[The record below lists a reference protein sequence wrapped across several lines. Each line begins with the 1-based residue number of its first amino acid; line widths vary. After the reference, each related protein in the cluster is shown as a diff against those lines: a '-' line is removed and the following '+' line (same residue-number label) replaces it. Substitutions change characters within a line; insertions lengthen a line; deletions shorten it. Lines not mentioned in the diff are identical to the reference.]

1 MTGFKYITLES
12 SDRVG
17 VITLNREEK
26 RNALSFD
33 LIAELKMAFE
43 RYENDN
49 QVNVIILR
57 ANGPSFC
64 AGADIADLQKLQ
76 NYSFEENLAD
86 SNHLKELFLRIYTLK
101 KVVVAQVQG
110 HALAGGCGL
119 VTVCDFAFAVPSAKF
134 GFPEVKIGFI
144 PAIVMIFLLRK
155 VGEAKAKQML
165 LSGATLSAEQAR
177 QTGLVYEIVDNGA
190 LPSRVMEFAKK
201 LIETNSSHAMM
212 LTKQM
217 ITKLHSMSLLE
228 SLAIAADMNAR
239 ARETDDF
246 KRGIRSFLNKDK
258 PSW

>member
-1 MTGFKYITLES
+1 MTGFRYIALAS
-12 SDRVG
+12 SDGVG
-17 VITLNREEK
+17 VITLDRPEK

-33 LIAELKMAFE
+33 LIAELKVAFE
-43 RYENDN
+43 RYENDE
-49 QVNVIILR
+49 QINVIILR

-76 NYSFEENLAD
+76 SYSFEENLAD

-101 KVVVAQVQG
+101 KVVIAQVQG

-119 VTVCDFAFAVPSAKF
+119 VTVCDFAFAVPDAKF

-155 VGEAKAKQML
+155 VGEARVKQLL
-165 LSGATLSAEQAR
+165 LSGDTFSANQAM
-177 QTGLVYEIVDNGA
+177 QTGLVFEIIESENLEA
-190 LPSRVMEFAKK
+190 RVMEFAKR
-201 LIETNSSHAMM
+201 LIRTNSSHAMM

-228 SLAIAADMNAR
+228 SLSIAADMNAR

-246 KRGIRSFLNKDK
+246 KRGIQSFLNKEK